1 MKNALIY
8 SSGLTTRTILD
19 ILKNNNDG
27 SFEGIVG
34 LIDDDLSK
42 LNHSYFGKN
51 VLGDYSS
58 IESLKRSSNV
68 TSFLLGLGSVKHIRL
83 RELKFEA
90 IKNTGL
96 TPFNCI
102 SNRSYIASDTTIGA
116 GILIL
121 PFAMIGSGAHIGDNS
136 IITASISILEN
147 CKVGNNVHIGSNS
160 FLGGACTVG
169 ENTYIGPGT
178 TVVSGVTIG
187 KNALIGAGSVVLK
200 DVPDG
205 SFGYG
210 NPFIVR
216 GINKYY
222 P

>member
-19 ILKNNNDG
+19 ILKSNNDG
-27 SFEGIVG
+27 SLEYVIG
-34 LIDDDLSK
+34 LIDDDPSK
-42 LNHSYFGKN
+42 LNHSYYGKS
-51 VLGDYSS
+51 VVGDYSA
-58 IESLKRSSNV
+58 IDTLRRSLNV

-83 RELKFEA
+83 RELKFNA
-90 IKNTGL
+90 IKNVGL
-96 TPFNCI
+96 IPFNCI
-102 SNRSYIASDTTIGA
+102 SNRSYVASDATIGE
-116 GILIL
+116 GILML
-121 PFAMIGSGAHIGDNS
+121 PFAMIGSGAKIGDNA
-136 IITASISILEN
+136 IITASVSILEN
-147 CKVGNNVHIGSNS
+147 CKVGNNAHIGSNS

-169 ENTYIGPGT
+169 ENTYIGPCT
-178 TVVSGVTIG
+178 TVVSGVRIG

-210 NPFIVR
+210 NPFVIQ
-216 GINKYY
+216 GLNKYY